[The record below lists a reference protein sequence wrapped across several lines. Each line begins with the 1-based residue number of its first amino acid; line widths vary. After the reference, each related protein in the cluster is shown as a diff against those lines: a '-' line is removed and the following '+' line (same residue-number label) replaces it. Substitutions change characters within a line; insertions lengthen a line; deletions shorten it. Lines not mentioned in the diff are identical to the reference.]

1 MEQLEGNA
9 KLGVRLYTEGQYE
22 RAKQAFLEAC
32 KHLGLEHPNRL
43 LIQNNIGAVYFMM
56 KKYGD
61 AKGVLDYAAEGM
73 ERQNR
78 PETLLCKRNLA
89 WTCAMLGDLDKAE
102 TLMREIIASL
112 KNTQSSFMLKGKNMR
127 GELDQIR
134 KTASKCK
141 ERLKRKTLMTTMAN
155 KSTTIAISP
164 TEMDALPIETIHN
177 IATFLPLQ
185 DALTFC
191 LTVSPQWAL
200 RHGRSAIETARDIY
214 AVRSSPY
221 SHFSHFKDPLKLLAS
236 MTTYDCVLA
245 GSRAAAY
252 FYPDIAAT
260 SSAWN
265 FYVSDADGIDAMI
278 AALSDAGV
286 SWRSPETMPVTSR
299 DADADVPSSCY
310 VVDSRTLRG
319 CPQVSGTCSRDTV
332 DFMLQQM
339 EHREQEIMRAKVDG
353 LNDEPRSDFIDHN
366 PGLRNRRLYE
376 NSITPVHAFR
386 RGECGKLKYLG
397 PQFSSDDLKGRLS
410 EERERLER
418 YGEDGGMSWY
428 HTDQVG
434 HGGVRVVYI
443 GTIRGP
449 DSAPQRVQL
458 MQCEK
463 NVTVFNAVV
472 NFYASHIQCIITG
485 TAAFHLYGGHTR
497 ANQAASWDHGPL
509 LGTTTRK
516 PEALKRHALRG
527 IEFVCE
533 RSIASLPIGNHRPAL
548 AANKVERTTALLS
561 SEVESVNFRRYIQ
574 DQWMRRGVS
583 KIDLHHLTVAIDDY
597 NSKWRQM
604 RWVARTRGERAVSLA
619 DRTPNI
625 SENAI
630 PSPQVSWSISG
641 IHLSGNRR
649 SSRPVISLA
658 SLARQLA

>member
-1 MEQLEGNA
+1 
-9 KLGVRLYTEGQYE
+9 
-22 RAKQAFLEAC
+22 
-32 KHLGLEHPNRL
+32 
-43 LIQNNIGAVYFMM
+43 
-56 KKYGD
+56 
-61 AKGVLDYAAEGM
+61 
-73 ERQNR
+73 
-78 PETLLCKRNLA
+78 
-89 WTCAMLGDLDKAE
+89 
-102 TLMREIIASL
+102 
-112 KNTQSSFMLKGKNMR
+112 
-127 GELDQIR
+127 
-134 KTASKCK
+134 
-141 ERLKRKTLMTTMAN
+141 MAN

-214 AVRSSPY
+214 AVRSSLY

-278 AALSDAGV
+278 AALSDAG
-286 SWRSPETMPVTSR
+286 
-299 DADADVPSSCY
+299 
-310 VVDSRTLRG
+310 
-319 CPQVSGTCSRDTV
+319 
-332 DFMLQQM
+332 M

-410 EERERLER
+410 EEKERLER

-434 HGGVRVVYI
+434 HGG
-443 GTIRGP
+443 
-449 DSAPQRVQL
+449 RVQL

-630 PSPQVSWSISG
+630 PSPQDLQYDCEFAALSLQRRKVVSAMFEISV
-641 IHLSGNRR
+641 LQED
-649 SSRPVISLA
+649 VFFYL
-658 SLARQLA
+658 